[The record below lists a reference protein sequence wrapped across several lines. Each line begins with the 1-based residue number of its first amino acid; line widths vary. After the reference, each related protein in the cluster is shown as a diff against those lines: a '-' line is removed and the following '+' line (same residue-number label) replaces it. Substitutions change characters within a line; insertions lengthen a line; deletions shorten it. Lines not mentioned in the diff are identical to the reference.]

1 MCGIVGVVG
10 NTNATDILIQGLE
23 KLEYRGYDSAG
34 IFVAGD
40 ASSQLV
46 KAVGR
51 IAELAAKTEG
61 VEGTAGIGH
70 TRWATHGKPT
80 EDNAHPH
87 RSETERSFWFTMVLL
102 KTILKLRKNTLLD
115 HHFQM
120 VKLILKLQFT

>member
-34 IFVAGD
+34 IFVAG
-40 ASSQLV
+40 ATSSQLV

-70 TRWATHGKPT
+70 TRWATHGNQQRTMLTHTAQKQ
-80 EDNAHPH
+80 NV
-87 RSETERSFWFTMVLL
+87 SFWFTMVLL
-102 KTILKLRKNTLLD
+102 KTILKLRKNTLLVTISK
-115 HHFQM
+115 
-120 VKLILKLQFT
+120 VKPILKLQFT

>member
-34 IFVAGD
+34 IFVAGET
-40 ASSQLV
+40 SSQSV

-51 IAELAAKTEG
+51 IAELTAKIEG

-70 TRWATHGKPT
+70 TRWATHGKPRKT
-80 EDNAHPH
+80 MLTHIAQKQNV
-87 RSETERSFWFTMVLL
+87 SFWFTTVLL
-102 KTILKLRKNTLLD
+102 KTILKLRKNTFLVIISK
-115 HHFQM
+115 
-120 VKLILKLQFT
+120 VKPILKLLFT